1 MAKPADK
8 VIIAGPGTMGASLAQ
23 VYALAGWDVVL
34 YGRGES
40 GLERGRHLISLN
52 QTTLIEKD
60 IISEAQSAA
69 ALEKISCTTSMDC
82 FADCDLVVESI
93 VEDMEKKKAL
103 WEKISEIVPENT
115 LLSSNTSG
123 LSITEMAKAVRH
135 PERFM
140 GQHWLNPP
148 HLLPLC
154 EIVVGEKSDPE
165 YVAEMRA
172 LVASLGKSPV
182 IVKDIPGFLINR
194 IQFALLREALHI
206 VESGW
211 ASFEDIDTV
220 LKGGMGLR
228 YAALGPFGV
237 ADFGGLDVF
246 EHISSYLNAELCD
259 RKDVSEMF
267 SGMVAEGKL
276 GVKSG
281 AGFYDY
287 SNGKADTAIRERDD
301 LYIEL
306 AKLLYFR
313 KGEQDEK

>member
-1 MAKPADK
+1 MVRPCKK
-8 VIIAGPGTMGASLAQ
+8 VIIAGAGTMGASLAQ
-23 VYALAGWDVVL
+23 VYALAGWHVVV
-34 YGRGES
+34 YGRSER
-40 GLERGRHLISLN
+40 GLERGGHLISLN
-52 QTTLIEKD
+52 QEKLIEKA
-60 IISEAQSAA
+60 IISKEQSVA
-69 ALEKISCTTSMDC
+69 ALENITFTTSMEC
-82 FADCDLVVESI
+82 FADCELLVESI
-93 VEDMEKKKAL
+93 VEDMDQKKEFWQKA
-103 WEKISEIVPENT
+103 SELTPDRA
-115 LLSSNTSG
+115 LLASNTSG
-123 LSITEMAKAVRH
+123 LSITEMAKVIKN

-154 EIVVGEKSDPE
+154 EIVVGDKSNPE
-165 YVAEMRA
+165 RVAEMRE

-206 VESGW
+206 VENGW

-246 EHISSYLNAELCD
+246 EHISSYLNPELCD

-267 SGMVAEGKL
+267 SRMVAEGRL
-276 GVKSG
+276 GVKNG

-287 SNGKADTAIRERDD
+287 ADGKADTAIRERDD

-313 KGEQDEK
+313 KGE